1 MGLMKIMVPVFSMS
15 FLMGASGEAIYQKQC
30 ASCHGTK
37 AEKKAMGHST
47 VIKGMETEKFIS
59 QVKAFASGE
68 KQAMPIAKIVKKQ
81 FIDKYDEAT
90 IKEVAAY
97 VNKL

>member
-1 MGLMKIMVPVFSMS
+1 MGLMKIMVPVLSMS

-30 ASCHGTK
+30 ASCHGTQ
-37 AEKKAMGHST
+37 AEKKALGHSN
-47 VIKGMETEKFIS
+47 VIKGMETEKFITLI
-59 QVKAFASGE
+59 KAFASGE
-68 KQAMPIAKIVKKQ
+68 KKAVPIAKIVKKQ
-81 FIDKYDEAT
+81 FIDKYDDAT